1 MKSLTLL
8 NNKQLKRTTNRIGRL
23 LSAGVFCV
31 FALSMAAQPQMP
43 QPVPM
48 ADVNTG
54 GELSQRIS
62 QNFKRLEETKYQPAH
77 VFLTEEQSNGW
88 PGDTEGRTILGLT
101 LDAQTSHREPV
112 YLDSI
117 IHLIPAH
124 LNELGYMG
132 TVYADGIINEQQISG
147 NGWMLRGLCEYYQWK
162 KDPKVLDVI
171 KSTVHNLFLRG
182 KGHYAQYP
190 IDPAERRANVGAESG
205 SIQNTVNGWMLS
217 SDVGCVFIGMEGLIH
232 AYTLLKEPEIAEV
245 IEEMIGRFLQMNLV
259 EMKAQTHASLTACR
273 GLIRYAL
280 ATGNAKYIEDARKR
294 FELYIGD
301 GMTENYENYNWF
313 DRFDTWTEP
322 CAVVDSYMVASQLW
336 QCTGNPRYRD
346 IAERI
351 YYNGLCGDQRWNGG
365 FGTNNCP
372 GAGSGTPYLTVSA
385 DEAHWCCTMRGGEGL
400 SRVAE
405 YAYYT
410 DSDNTLW
417 INHYGTSSAKVAL
430 GDGELTLMQTTD
442 YPFDN
447 RVSVK
452 VLGNTCGK
460 VTLKF
465 AMPAWVYGFKL
476 VINNEEA
483 PVTLKDGFAAVTRD
497 FKRGDDLQLT
507 FEMRSGIEPTINAKN
522 TGKWDKKAF
531 FGPLVLGHDGDE
543 IALPDNAE
551 LRQTGRM
558 EWQVGS
564 TSIMLT
570 PVYHLMDRAVTKD
583 NGYRKQ
589 ILFE

>member
-1 MKSLTLL
+1 MKSLTNLDI
-8 NNKQLKRTTNRIGRL
+8 KQPQRIMKRLSRL
-23 LSAGVFCV
+23 VSAGVFCV
-31 FALSMAAQPQMP
+31 FALGVAAQPQMP

-54 GELSQRIS
+54 GELSQRIA
-62 QNFKRLEETKYQPAH
+62 QNFKRLEETKYQPAN
-77 VFLTEEQSNGW
+77 VFLTEEQSLGW

-101 LDAQTSHREPV
+101 LDAQTAHREPV

-117 IHLIPAH
+117 ISLIPAH
-124 LNELGYMG
+124 LNERGYMG
-132 TVYADGIINEQQISG
+132 IVYGDGVLNEQQISG
-147 NGWMLRGLCEYYQWK
+147 NGWMLRGLCEYYLWK
-162 KDPKVLDVI
+162 KDPQVLEII

-232 AYTLLKEPEIAEV
+232 AYTVLREPEIAEV
-245 IEEMIGRFLQMNLV
+245 IEEMIDRFLQMNLV
-259 EMKAQTHASLTACR
+259 DIKAQTHASLTACR
-273 GLIRYAL
+273 GLIRYGL

-301 GMTENYENYNWF
+301 GMTENFENYNWF

-346 IAERI
+346 IAEHI
-351 YYNGLCGDQRWNGG
+351 YYNGLCNNQRWNGG
-365 FGTNNCP
+365 FGTNTCP
-372 GAGSGTPYLTVSA
+372 GAGSGSPYLAVSA

-410 DSDNTLW
+410 SGKTLW
-417 INHYGTSSAKVAL
+417 VNHYGTSSAKVTL
-430 GDGELTLMQTTD
+430 GDGEMTLMQTTD
-442 YPFDN
+442 YPFDS
-447 RVSVK
+447 RVSLK
-452 VLGNTCGK
+452 VLGSNCGR
-460 VTLKF
+460 TTMKF
-465 AMPAWVYGFKL
+465 AVPSWVYGFK
-476 VINNEEA
+476 VVVNDEEA
-483 PVTLKDGFAAVTRD
+483 AFTLKDGFAAVTRD
-497 FKRGDDLQLT
+497 FRAGDDIQVT
-507 FEMRSGIEPTINAKN
+507 FKMKSGIEPLINAKN

-531 FGPLVLGHDGDE
+531 YGPLVLGHEGDE
-543 IALPDNAE
+543 ISLPDNAK

-564 TSIMLT
+564 TNIMLS
-570 PVYHLMDRAVTKD
+570 PVYHLMSRSVTKE